1 MTPRLAPFFD
11 LIALDA
17 VTSTNDEAVGLAVAG
32 AGTGTLVWARTQSK
46 GRGRRGRSW
55 SSPEGNLYLSLIL
68 RPGRE
73 ARRAAGL
80 AFLAAIAIGEGI
92 APLIPASV
100 AIRYKWPNDVL
111 LNGRKVAGVLLESSL
126 GPKGGLDWLVIGV
139 GVNVESFPEGTGY
152 PATSLVAEGA
162 EGLGPACVLEGFC
175 QAFLSAYER
184 WRDEGFAGVRAR
196 WLARAAG
203 IGERIEVRLDDE
215 TLSGIF
221 AGLDGAGALILR
233 RAGEEDRRISAGDV
247 FLPAAADR

>member
-1 MTPRLAPFFD
+1 MTPRLASFFD

-17 VTSTNDEAVGLAVAG
+17 VTSTNDEAVGLAAAG
-32 AGTGTLVWARTQSK
+32 AGTGTLVWARTQTK

-55 SSPEGNLYLSLIL
+55 SSPEGNLFLSLIL
-68 RPGRE
+68 RPGGE
-73 ARRAAGL
+73 AKAAAKL

-100 AIRYKWPNDVL
+100 AVGYKWPNDVL
-111 LNGRKVAGVLLESSL
+111 LNRRKVAGVLLESSV

-139 GVNVESFPEGTGY
+139 GVNVLGFPDGTDY

-162 EGLGPACVLEGFC
+162 EGLEAASVLEGFC
-175 QAFLSAYER
+175 QAFLSWYER
-184 WRDEGFAGVRAR
+184 WRDEGFAGVRQR

-203 IGERIEVRLDDE
+203 IGETIEVRLDGE

-221 AGLDGAGALILR
+221 AGLDGDGALILR
-233 RAGEEDRRISAGDV
+233 RTGEEDRRISAGDV
-247 FLPAAADR
+247 FFPAAADR